1 VLFAGCLPGVT
12 KERVR
17 TLVLAAALALLAPTL
32 VSGAPSPYSDASC
45 RGKAS
50 WTNDRCAGTQWGL
63 TTIKA
68 PGAWSTTRG
77 AGVVVAVV
85 DTGSDFK
92 HPDLRG
98 KLLRVPGSNMV
109 KNTAYGCSFMPA
121 TAGARRSRAV
131 AQDDHGHGTHV
142 AGIVAAA
149 TGNGIGVAGVA
160 PRAKVLPVK
169 VLDRTGH
176 GDDRDVA
183 RGICFAVRH
192 GAKVINL
199 SLGDDPV
206 SSIVVQGN
214 GADTNKAIAYA
225 YARGVSV
232 IIAAGNDAFPACDF
246 PASNTKALC
255 VGAVDRRGL
264 KAPYSNFGL
273 SIGVVAPGGPASLQ
287 CDNEDIWSTFL
298 ASKKQSCGRDGYEPL
313 AGTSMA
319 TPHVAGV
326 AALIVSRFGRRA
338 TPSFVYDRLRST
350 ADDLG
355 VPGEDPFFGYGR
367 VNALRAVS

>member
-1 VLFAGCLPGVT
+1 M
-12 KERVR
+12 RI
-17 TLVLAAALALLAPTL
+17 LVLSAALALLVPTL
-32 VSGAPSPYSDASC
+32 VSGARSPYSDASC
-45 RGKAS
+45 RARVS
-50 WTNDRCAGTQWGL
+50 WANDRCAGTQWGL
-63 TTIKA
+63 TAIKA
-68 PGAWSTTRG
+68 PQAWRTTRG
-77 AGVVVAVV
+77 AGVRVAVV
-85 DTGSDFK
+85 DTGSDFR

-98 KLLRVPGSNMV
+98 KLIRIPGSNLV
-109 KNTAYGCSFMPA
+109 KNTAFRCPFMPA

-149 TGNGIGVAGVA
+149 TGNAIGVAGVA

-169 VLDRTGH
+169 VLDRSGH

-183 RGICFAVRH
+183 RGICFAVSH

-206 SSIVVQGN
+206 SSIVVEGN
-214 GADTNKAIAYA
+214 GADTSKAIAYA

-232 IIAAGNDAFPACDF
+232 VIAAGNDSFPACDF
-246 PASNTKALC
+246 PASHAKALC
-255 VGAVDRRGL
+255 VGAIDRRGL
-264 KAPYSNFGL
+264 KATYSNFGL
-273 SIGVVAPGGPASLQ
+273 SIGVVAPGGAGSLQ
-287 CDNEDIWSTFL
+287 CDNEDVWSTFL
-298 ASKKQSCGRDGYEPL
+298 ASKKQPCGRDGYEPL

-326 AALIVSRFGRRA
+326 AALVSSRFGRRA
-338 TPSFVYDRLRST
+338 TPSFVYERLKST

-355 VPGEDPFFGYGR
+355 VPGPDPFFGYGR